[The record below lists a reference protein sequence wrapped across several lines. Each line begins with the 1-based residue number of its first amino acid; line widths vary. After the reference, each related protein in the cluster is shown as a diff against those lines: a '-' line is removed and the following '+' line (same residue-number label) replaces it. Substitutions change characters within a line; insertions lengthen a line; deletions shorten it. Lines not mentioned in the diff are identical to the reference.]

1 MIEVH
6 CKIISVLNIISQ
18 STISIKNLKYSE
30 YLRPF
35 LQLLNLAELFLVP
48 VTEV

>member
-1 MIEVH
+1 MYIV
-6 CKIISVLNIISQ
+6 KLYSVLNIVYCIM
-18 STISIKNLKYSE
+18 NLKYSQ

-48 VTEV
+48 VTEG